1 MRRPLPALLALSL
14 LLSAPGARADFFG
27 APVELYAPAADEA
40 AQRETGMPAARLS
53 DIAVEQEAAP
63 AFGFRWNTQTHEWE
77 PTHERTWSALTLRNG
92 GEAEAALA
100 LSYAVATAEADGADA
115 EGLLSVLGLSGT
127 PDEAPQETLFVTVPP
142 NGAATVYLRYEA
154 RPPASG
160 GDASLRLDV
169 TVTYTLQ

>member
-1 MRRPLPALLALSL
+1 
-14 LLSAPGARADFFG
+14 
-27 APVELYAPAADEA
+27 
-40 AQRETGMPAARLS
+40 MPAAQLS
-53 DIAVEQEAAP
+53 DITVEQEPAP
-63 AFGFRWNTQTHEWE
+63 AFGFRWNTQTYEWE

-115 EGLLSVLGLSGT
+115 EGLLRVLGLSGT

-142 NGAATVYLRYEA
+142 NDAVTVYLRYEA

>member
-14 LLSAPGARADFFG
+14 LLPAPGARADFFG

-40 AQRETGMPAARLS
+40 ARTEDGVPAARLS
-53 DIAVEQEAAP
+53 DIAVEQEPAP
-63 AFGFRWNTQTHEWE
+63 AFGFRWNTQTYEWE

-142 NGAATVYLRYEA
+142 NGAVTVYLRYEA

>member
-14 LLSAPGARADFFG
+14 LLPAPGARADFFG

-40 AQRETGMPAARLS
+40 ARTEDGVPAAQLS
-53 DIAVEQEAAP
+53 DIVVEQEPAP
-63 AFGFRWNTQTHEWE
+63 AFGFRWNTQTYEWE

-92 GEAEAALA
+92 GEAEAALV

-115 EGLLSVLGLSGT
+115 EGLLRVLGLSGT

-142 NGAATVYLRYEA
+142 NDAATVYLRYEA